1 MDKIDKI
8 YNIDKINKIALF
20 PTNEITMTLMTH
32 VTTTVF
38 CLFYDLSTSN
48 NVYFGFLRESD

>member
-38 CLFYDLSTSN
+38 CLFYQRLTTSILA
-48 NVYFGFLRESD
+48 F